1 MSRFSSVFLLI
12 FLFSVADSF
21 AQQGFKVVPLGVKG
35 GVEDGNLS
43 AYMLAPLQS
52 EAYVCLDAGTI
63 NAGIQKAVSNGAFK
77 VSAEEVL
84 KKYIRAYFISHPHL
98 DHISGM
104 IINSVEDTAKN
115 IYAFPDCIRTITD
128 HYFNWKSWPNMG
140 NEGNSPAL
148 KKYTYKVLKP
158 GIDTRV
164 EQTEMTVRA
173 LKLSHSKPGE
183 SAAFL
188 FENNG
193 NYVLYFGDTGPDEI
207 EKTDYMQ
214 QIWNAAAPL
223 IRSGKLKGIFLEVSY
238 ANEQPD
244 EKLFGHL
251 TPKWFMQ
258 EMNKLAELAG
268 KDKMRN
274 LNVVVTHIKPAGN
287 SEEKIKEQLASENK
301 LGLNL
306 IFPEQGIGF
315 EIK

>member
-1 MSRFSSVFLLI
+1 MIRSGAVILWLFVLSV
-12 FLFSVADSF
+12 SASF
-21 AQQGFKVVPLGVKG
+21 AQNGFKVVPLGVKG

-52 EAYVCLDAGTI
+52 DGYVCLDAGTI
-63 NAGIQKAVSNGAFK
+63 HAGIQKAVFSGAFK

-115 IYAFPDCIRTITD
+115 IYGFPDCIRTIND

-148 KKYTYKVLKP
+148 KKYTYKILEP
-158 GIDTRV
+158 GIETKV
-164 EQTEMTVRA
+164 EQTQMTVKA

-188 FENNG
+188 LENTG

-207 EKTDYMQ
+207 EKTDYLQ
-214 QIWNAAAPL
+214 QIWKVAAPL

-251 TPKWFMQ
+251 TPRWFMK

-268 KDKMRN
+268 KDKMHK
-274 LNVVVTHIKPAGN
+274 LNVVVTHIKPTGN
-287 SEEKIKEQLASENK
+287 SEEQIKKQLASENK

-306 IFPEQGIGF
+306 IFPEQGVGF